1 MMHKK
6 LTAFLSASVLCT
18 VMAGASA
25 PVLAQDI
32 NYNLPSAETVQ
43 QRKDSR
49 SNQAVGERTGRRL
62 MTALDLYTEEQD
74 VKGAIAE
81 LQDIDPREGF
91 DKAYVNRFL
100 GNLYAADEQFE
111 RAFELVKQA
120 ADADLLGWGDQAAVL
135 KLTADL
141 ALQMERYETAIQ
153 YYGKWLQFT
162 GERDPDVFMRIANAY
177 YETKQYEKI
186 IRPADIAIEAF
197 QEKGEVNRNPY
208 IMKVASYYE
217 RKMYAEAV
225 DVLETGLNVLPGE
238 KAWWNQLGM
247 MYMLLENTPKAI
259 QTLEIAYLA
268 GFFDKES
275 HFKALVQLYS
285 NIEVPYKAAM
295 IMERHIESGDIE
307 KTARNYKT
315 AASSYEQSLEY
326 AKAAVLYG
334 KAAELEEEREE
345 RADVYRRKGTAH
357 LRAEEY
363 TKAADAY
370 MKAIENDIEDPGRV
384 YMSLTEAHF
393 YNNNFREALKYVQEA
408 KKFSNQRRNASS
420 WEQYIR
426 QKASNRGVAL

>member
-6 LTAFLSASVLCT
+6 LTALISASVLCT
-18 VMAGASA
+18 VLAGAPA
-25 PVLAQDI
+25 PALAQDI
-32 NYNLPSAETVQ
+32 NYNLPSAQTVQ
-43 QRKDSR
+43 ERKDSR
-49 SNQAVGERTGRRL
+49 SNQAVSERVGRRL

-91 DKAYVNRFL
+91 DRAYVNRFL

-111 RAFELVKQA
+111 RAFDLVKQA
-120 ADADLLGWGDQAAVL
+120 ADADVLGWGDQATVL

-141 ALQMERYETAIQ
+141 ALQMERYSDAVV

-162 GERDPDVFMRIANAY
+162 GERDPDVFMRIANAF
-177 YETKQYEKI
+177 YEMKQYEKI

-197 QEKGEVNRNPY
+197 RAKGEENRNPY

-225 DVLETGLNVLPGE
+225 VVLEEGLNVLPGE

-247 MYMLLENTPKAI
+247 MYMLLENTQKAL
-259 QTLEIAYLA
+259 QTMEIAYLA
-268 GFFDKES
+268 GYLDKES

-285 NIEVPYKAAM
+285 NIEVPYKAAS

-307 KTARNYKT
+307 KTSRNYKT
-315 AASSYEQSLEY
+315 AASSYEQAREY

-334 KAAELEEEREE
+334 KAAQLEDERSE
-345 RADVYRRKGTAH
+345 RADVYRRQGTAY
-357 LRAEEY
+357 LRAEEF

-370 MKAIENDIEDPGRV
+370 LKAIDNDVENPGRV
-384 YMSLTEAHF
+384 YMSLTEAYF

-408 KKFSNQRRNASS
+408 KKFSNERRNASS

-426 QKASNRGVAL
+426 QKASNRGVSL